1 MITLKN
7 AQETIERICDALTI
21 RAEKNDSESLLDI
34 VIDLNDR
41 ASIASDAKELLLAIE
56 IADAELEQLG
66 GLDESIEALR
76 NVAKEI
82 AA

>member
-7 AQETIERICDALTI
+7 AQETIERICDELTI

-41 ASIASDAKELLLAIE
+41 ASRASDAKELLLAIE

-66 GLDESIEALR
+66 GFKQSIEALR